1 MGRVRRSLFE
11 VSTKAKINGEPC
23 FGGSVVQQ
31 GNSFVDG
38 SSVYL
43 RRPTYLDESGCCCD
57 DTDYGYGKRAEHK
70 RISQRRRRGRRIN
83 IFGVWLPLHC
93 FDYALMVR
101 TLLRSYFCAVNELAS
116 PEGVSALP
124 SDRTGHCIR
133 VGQRFGASRSTN

>member
-11 VSTKAKINGEPC
+11 VSYRVLQGEASPC
-23 FGGSVVQQ
+23 KLS
-31 GNSFVDG
+31 
-38 SSVYL
+38 
-43 RRPTYLDESGCCCD
+43 DESGCCCD

-93 FDYALMVR
+93 FDYGLMVR